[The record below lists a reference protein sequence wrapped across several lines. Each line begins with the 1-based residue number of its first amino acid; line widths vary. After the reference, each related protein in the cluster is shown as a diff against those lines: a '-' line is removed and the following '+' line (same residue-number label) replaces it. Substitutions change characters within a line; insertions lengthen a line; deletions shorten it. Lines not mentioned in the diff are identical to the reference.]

1 MREHDAVAP
10 GDTIY
15 SVVVN
20 GEGQY
25 SIWPEGREVPR
36 GWTPTGRRGP
46 KSDCLSY
53 IDAVWL
59 DMRPARLRERGG
71 GARIP

>member
-1 MREHDAVAP
+1 MREHDAKTH
-10 GDTIY
+10 GDSIY

-20 GEGQY
+20 RQGQY
-25 SIWPEGREVPR
+25 SIWPEGRALPR
-36 GWTPTGRRGP
+36 GWTPTGRRGS
-46 KSDCLSY
+46 KSDCLLY

-71 GARIP
+71 GARFP